1 MRTPAEPTC
10 SHDLERLLTV
20 PAPEGPADFGDF
32 WRRTFDEARQV
43 PLRVERR
50 EIASPHAEMKVW
62 EVEFDSLDGV
72 RIGGWITMPADGKL
86 VRGVVAGH
94 GYGGRP
100 APDPSEPG
108 PPAVSIYPCAR
119 GFDRSARADIPNHAA
134 AHVRHG
140 IGNRGT
146 YVHRGCAADL
156 WCAAS
161 ALIELYPEIEGA
173 LHYTGFSFGGGIG
186 ALALPWDKRFR
197 TAYLDVPSFGNHP
210 LRVQLPS
217 TGSGESVRLY
227 YKRHPEVLEVLAY
240 FDAAPPARHI
250 HIPVFV
256 SAALS
261 DPAVPPP
268 GQFAVYNGLAGRKEL
283 YVRKAS
289 HCEYP
294 EAEREWR
301 ELWSLVPEWFASALE
316 D

>member
-1 MRTPAEPTC
+1 
-10 SHDLERLLTV
+10 
-20 PAPEGPADFGDF
+20 
-32 WRRTFDEARQV
+32 
-43 PLRVERR
+43 
-50 EIASPHAEMKVW
+50 
-62 EVEFDSLDGV
+62 
-72 RIGGWITMPADGKL
+72 MPADGKL

-240 FDAAPPARHI
+240 FDAATAARHI
-250 HIPVFV
+250 HIPVF
-256 SAALS
+256 AL
-261 DPAVPPP
+261 V
-268 GQFAVYNGLAGRKEL
+268 AGAGMVCVGFRRLNFQRSTSKVQHQMGRSRAGDVLNFVQLRENRISGVKDFIQNIEQRP
-283 YVRKAS
+283 YTVR
-289 HCEYP
+289 
-294 EAEREWR
+294 
-301 ELWSLVPEWFASALE
+301 L
-316 D
+316 